1 MKLIFFF
8 SLVGNAGHH
17 DGEKVHCL
25 FCVSLLQ
32 VISTLKTEK
41 KKKRKKFAV
50 RLLAVLS
57 GYLNKERFVNR
68 SRPLEQREVKLI
80 FSSSLIICI
89 VAALKGQRLH

>member
-8 SLVGNAGHH
+8 SLVGNAGH
-17 DGEKVHCL
+17 DDREKVHCL
-25 FCVSLLQ
+25 CFVSLLQ
-32 VISTLKTEK
+32 VISTLKTAK
-41 KKKRKKFAV
+41 KKNNKFAV

-80 FSSSLIICI
+80 FASSLITCI